1 MTINTN
7 LKGRVRNT
15 TLSKGNGL
23 MPLFEAVV
31 NSIHSI
37 EEAQLIPGTGKISI
51 TILRSTEL
59 ELGIDKASITGFK
72 ITDNGIGFN
81 DDNMQSFM
89 TLDSEYKRSKG
100 CRGIG
105 RLMWLKAFSKVN
117 ISSTYKGINGQ
128 LESVKFSF
136 DEEKGVT
143 NLERHPHTRTKLETT
158 VHLQGFFTKYQQ
170 ATLKKADSIASSL
183 VEHCLWYF
191 ICPGGAPEIKII
203 DADEEIVLSDIYAAY
218 MLGSTSETI
227 QIGSYQF
234 ELTHVRLQTHT
245 SQTHVVS
252 YCAANRLVQEK
263 SLNGQIPGLFGRI
276 RDHDNDINFV
286 YACYVSSSYLDDN
299 VRAERDGF
307 DIDKDIEGFLSDI
320 SLRTIDDSVTKSISS
335 YLEKYLTEN
344 KKLGRKRTEDFISKN
359 APRYRPIL
367 SRISDDE
374 LCVDPDIS
382 DKELELK
389 LHGYLSNIEQDLLK
403 EGHDIMTPEY
413 AQDIEDYTQKVQS
426 YLDKAEDL
434 KKSDLAAYV
443 SRRKVVID
451 ILEQAIRLQK
461 DGRYAKEELIHQ
473 LIMPMRV
480 SSNDVLSDSCNLWL
494 IDERLAFHN
503 YLASDKTLNSIP
515 ITDSTET
522 KEPDLCALNV
532 FDNPFLV
539 SEENAP
545 PLQGS
550 IVVVEIKRPMRN
562 DASEGEDKDPIEQAL
577 GYLKKIRDGK
587 VKTAS
592 GILIPDSDSLPGF
605 CYVICDI
612 TKTIK
617 DRCEIHDAVRTSDG
631 LGYFFYHKHFKAY
644 VEIISFSRLVKSAK
658 ERNRAFFD
666 KLGLPTN

>member
-1 MTINTN
+1 
-7 LKGRVRNT
+7 
-15 TLSKGNGL
+15 
-23 MPLFEAVV
+23 
-31 NSIHSI
+31 
-37 EEAQLIPGTGKISI
+37 
-51 TILRSTEL
+51 
-59 ELGIDKASITGFK
+59 
-72 ITDNGIGFN
+72 
-81 DDNMQSFM
+81 MQSFM

-105 RLMWLKAFSKVN
+105 RLMWLKSFSTIN
-117 ISSTYKGINGQ
+117 INSTYKGSDGQ

-136 DEEKGVT
+136 DEENSVT
-143 NLERHPHTRTKLETT
+143 NLEKSLDKSNRLETT
-158 VHLQGFFTKYQQ
+158 VHLQGFFEKYQQ
-170 ATLKKADSIASSL
+170 GTLKKADSIASSL

-191 ICPGGAPEIKII
+191 IRSGGAPEIKII
-203 DADEEIVLSDIYAAY
+203 DADETIILSDIYDTY
-218 MLGSTSETI
+218 MLDSTPEII
-227 QIGSYQF
+227 QVGNYRF
-234 ELTHVRLQTHT
+234 ELTHARLQTHS

-252 YCAANRLVQEK
+252 YCAANRLVQEN
-263 SLNGQIPGLFGRI
+263 SLKGQIPGLFGRI

-307 DIDKDIEGFLSDI
+307 DIDKDIDGFLSDI
-320 SLRTIDDSVTKSISS
+320 SLSTINSSVTKSISS

-344 KKLGRKRTEDFISKN
+344 KKLGRKRTEDFISRN

-367 SRISDDE
+367 SRISDDK

-382 DKELELK
+382 DKDLELT
-389 LHGYLSNIEQDLLK
+389 LHGYLSDIEQDLLK

-413 AQDIEDYTQKVQS
+413 AQDISDYTQKVQN

-451 ILEQAIRLQK
+451 ILEQAIKLQK

-473 LIMPMRV
+473 LIMPMKV
-480 SSNDVLSDSCNLWL
+480 SSNDVFSDSSNLWL

-515 ITDSTET
+515 ITGSTKT

-612 TKTIK
+612 TETIK
-617 DRCEIHDAVRTSDG
+617 NRCLIHDAVRTSDG
-631 LGYFFYHKHFKAY
+631 LGYFFYHKHFKAF
-644 VEIISFSRLVKSAK
+644 VEVISFSRLVKAAK

>member
-15 TLSKGNGL
+15 PLSKANGL

-37 EEAQLIPGTGKISI
+37 EDAQLTPETGKISI
-51 TILRSTEL
+51 NIIRDNEL
-59 ELGIDKASITGFK
+59 ELDIDKAPIIGFE

-81 DDNMQSFM
+81 NDNMQSFM
-89 TLDSEYKRSKG
+89 TLDSEYKRNKG
-100 CRGIG
+100 CRGVG
-105 RLMWLKAFSKVN
+105 RLMWLKAFSK
-117 ISSTYKGINGQ
+117 ISIRSTYKGNDGQ
-128 LESVKFSF
+128 LESAKFSF
-136 DEEKGVT
+136 DEENGVT
-143 NLERHPHTRTKLETT
+143 NLEKTFDASNNLETT
-158 VHLQGFFTKYQQ
+158 VCLEGFFEKYQQ
-170 ATLKKADSIASSL
+170 ATLKKADSIANSL

-191 ICPGGAPEIKII
+191 IRIGGAPEITII
-203 DADEEIVLSDIYAAY
+203 DTNETIVLSDTYDAY
-218 MLGSTSETI
+218 MLGSTPETI
-227 QIGSYQF
+227 QIGDYQF
-234 ELTHVRLQTHT
+234 ELIHVRLKTHS
-245 SQTHVVS
+245 SQAPVVS
-252 YCAANRLVQEK
+252 YCAANRLVQENPLK
-263 SLNGQIPGLFGRI
+263 GQIPGLFGRI
-276 RDHDNDINFV
+276 KDYDNNTNFV
-286 YACYVSSSYLDDN
+286 YACYVSSSYLDNN

-307 DIDKDIEGFLSDI
+307 AIDKDIEGFLSDI
-320 SLRTIDDSVTKSISS
+320 SLNTINDAVTKRISH

-344 KKLGRKRTEDFISKN
+344 KKLGRKRTEDFVFNN

-367 SRISDDE
+367 SRISDEE

-382 DKELELK
+382 DKDLELT

-403 EGHDIMTPEY
+403 EGHDIMVPEQ
-413 AQDIEDYTQKVQS
+413 AKDMEQYTQKVQS

-451 ILEQAIRLQK
+451 ILEQAIKLQK
-461 DGRYAKEELIHQ
+461 NGRYAKEELIHQ

-480 SSNDVLSDSCNLWL
+480 SSNEVFSDSSNLWL

-515 ITDSTET
+515 ITESTET

-612 TKTIK
+612 TETIK
-617 DRCEIHDAVRTSDG
+617 NRCLMHDAVRTSDG
-631 LGYFFYHKHFKAY
+631 LGYFFYHKNFKAF
-644 VEIISFSRLVKSAK
+644 VEVISFSRLVKSAK